1 MVFGNFE
8 QKRPMGNPSKRE
20 SLPQNDQNPIDNW
33 VNQSRSIIEAI
44 DQSPQLEETD
54 PGTRFSEDLAK
65 LLDRSVMNS
74 PLELAQLLD
83 DLTNDLHIHD
93 FLTFGDM
100 IVMARDT
107 SVHQLGTLF
116 SQFSKQVQ
124 SLPLPTDNPVL
135 VQKRNALVEAF
146 EYRSKQLL
154 GE

>member
-1 MVFGNFE
+1 
-8 QKRPMGNPSKRE
+8 
-20 SLPQNDQNPIDNW
+20 
-33 VNQSRSIIEAI
+33 
-44 DQSPQLEETD
+44 
-54 PGTRFSEDLAK
+54 
-65 LLDRSVMNS
+65 MNS